1 MSLINQM
8 LKDLEARRSRDLE
21 TSESLNSDIS
31 WETTRNIKPVN
42 WLTIFIIFTLVIIFI
57 VTGYLLWERTS
68 TDNLELEAIKK
79 ANEKVVIQLAEA
91 KVKMQENA
99 KSIAR
104 EKAYAQAQVEA
115 LRKTQAKALAAALK
129 RQEEERKKL
138 EERKKAKALASAKKE
153 EVKNIQPGKPEE
165 TELNNKAESIAREN
179 RYNDELDVTSP
190 VTLKKKH
197 HPLNSKQLAEI
208 AYNKG
213 YKYLQQGNMYQGKE
227 YLRKALSLYI
237 PHIKAREMLA
247 GIYIKSGRLI
257 NAAELLSEG
266 VNVVPEYPLFAKL
279 YARVLLEQNKPQ
291 LAIRVLE
298 RGAGITDVDPD
309 YYALL
314 AASYQRVNEHK
325 KSTDI
330 YLRLVKARPQ
340 EGVWWLG
347 LGISLEKT
355 GKNKQALEAYQ
366 RAQKTGSLNE
376 GLVKFSNNRV
386 SALQEIGFPAQE

>member
-21 TSESLNSDIS
+21 TSESLNRDIS
-31 WETTRNIKPVN
+31 WETTHNKKQVS
-42 WLTIFIIFTLVIIFI
+42 WLIILVIAFLFIIFVVI
-57 VTGYLLWERTS
+57 GYLFWEKTN
-68 TDNLELEAIKK
+68 TENLELAAIKE

-104 EKAYAQAQVEA
+104 EKAIAQAQVES
-115 LRKTQAKALAAALK
+115 LKKEQAKALAEALK
-129 RQEEERKKL
+129 
-138 EERKKAKALASAKKE
+138 KKE
-153 EVKNIQPGKPEE
+153 ESNRAMALALAKKVEVEKRESR
-165 TELNNKAESIAREN
+165 KAETVVTKTTQDLASVQKEEN
-179 RYNDELDVTSP
+179 DRLDITSP
-190 VTLKKKH
+190 VMLKKKH

-298 RGAGITDVDPD
+298 RGAAITDVEPD

-314 AASYQRVNEHK
+314 AASYQRVNQHK

-330 YLRLVKARPQ
+330 YLRLVKTRPQ

-386 SALQEIGFPAQE
+386 SALQEIGFPE